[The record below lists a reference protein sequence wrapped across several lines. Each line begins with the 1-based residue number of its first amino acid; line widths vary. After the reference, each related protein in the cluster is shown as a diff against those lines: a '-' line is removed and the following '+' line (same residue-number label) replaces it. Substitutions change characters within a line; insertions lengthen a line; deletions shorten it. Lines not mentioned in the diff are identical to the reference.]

1 MPPSCH
7 PRVIAQPLS
16 NVRGSIVLLDIV
28 GTKCIKPIYH
38 YVRAAAELGAVGV
51 VFIAENDKETTLH
64 ADTPPTP
71 INIPTFQVTKTV
83 GEQFKFVNNYRRWSG
98 VSLRLP
104 PIAAGSAAAKLGV
117 DTTTPIMDDDTDIV
131 GPADDR
137 SEERDK
143 TKITITPGKDTT
155 TIVAADETGL
165 AVGAVIACL
174 IFLGVGFY
182 LGMVFLR
189 RRKRR
194 QLHAFGRMQGTPIS
208 TQTLQGADSNSRGGG
223 GGMSGGFDMT
233 PIGPVGGTTITAR
246 PWEEKVGGVSDAV
259 VVKNGVADAAV

>member
-1 MPPSCH
+1 
-7 PRVIAQPLS
+7 
-16 NVRGSIVLLDIV
+16 VRGSIVLLDIV

-83 GEQFKFVNNYRRWSG
+83 GEQFNFVNNYRRWSG

-117 DTTTPIMDDDTDIV
+117 DTTTPIMDDDADIV

-143 TKITITPGKDTT
+143 TKITPGRNTT
-155 TIVAADETGL
+155 TIVPADETGL

-208 TQTLQGADSNSRGGG
+208 TQTLQGAGSNSGAGGG
-223 GGMSGGFDMT
+223 GNMSGGFDMT

-246 PWEEKVGGVSDAV
+246 PWEEKVAGVSDAV
-259 VVKNGVADAAV
+259 TVKNGVADAAV